1 MSPLP
6 GLSTSTKQERR
17 PGIFPTGS
25 KSTSTSSSVKASPS
39 LRTIARMG
47 SSLSSMTLNNKPTS
61 PSSINEKEEKTAVN
75 GSETDDELMVNIME
89 VRKAMDLFLDSR
101 IPEAEAILQPKREK
115 SLYHSLG
122 HAFILFLR
130 SIMTFQQTDV
140 QSALA
145 AMKETIQLANGLRK
159 SNNGWLAWMKGM
171 TVNDIKAMSRLHRH
185 AELVYAEAYLLKALL
200 SILHDESVVS
210 FLREGLHVRNSY
222 NTYRLLEKYVNLVK
236 EEADAGKDISA
247 YELDDHFASG
257 VGLGIGCFNIILS
270 LLPTTVLRL
279 AEFIG
284 FTSDRAHGLH
294 MLETVG
300 GWDEYKD
307 LPADVFPPLQ
317 GPDEGLRRQF
327 CDMVL
332 MLYHIVLCKLIPLS
346 DVEESLAERVL
357 AYNLKLYPSGVFF
370 LYFSGRQLGS
380 QGRLEEAM
388 SQYRRAI
395 DTQKDWKQ
403 LQHMCYWEL
412 GLICLAKQQWQESF
426 DLYSTLHDESNW
438 SKAVYTYLK
447 ALSLYSLGQRDNL
460 KQVEEMMKSVTG
472 AKQKIAGKSIP
483 LEKFVARKAR
493 KFLAQHNALLLPD
506 LEILNAFGAL
516 GCLPKELIQ
525 QNLNRINANIVQ
537 LSEGRQSNFNYYD
550 DICLA
555 YYLRALLVRQLMK
568 KEEGEKEKMQ
578 EMHRESLEMVF
589 ENADKV
595 VLDHYI
601 YYFARYENARMMIVN
616 EQYEEAEKEI
626 QLIVRAS
633 EKGQYNV
640 GAGPHAKNKYSLEN
654 ALLFKCHNC
663 ITEIRDLAGR
673 KDRNSETD
681 SFQSCD

>member
-1 MSPLP
+1 MPPFP
-6 GLSTSTKQERR
+6 GLSSSTKQDSR

-25 KSTSTSSSVKASPS
+25 KSTSTSSVKTSAS

-47 SSLSSMTLNNKPTS
+47 SSLSSLTLTNKLPS
-61 PSSINEKEEKTAVN
+61 PSSISEKAEAVAVDSPAN
-75 GSETDDELMVNIME
+75 DDDLTINIME
-89 VRKAMDLFLDSR
+89 VRRAMDLFLDSR
-101 IPEAEAILQPKREK
+101 IPEAEAILQPKRET

-145 AMKETIQLANGLRK
+145 AMKDTIQIANGLRK
-159 SNNGWLAWMKGM
+159 NNGGWLAWMKGI
-171 TVNDIKAMSRLHRH
+171 TINDIKAMSRLHRH

-200 SILHDESVVS
+200 SILHDESFVS

-222 NTYRLLEKYVNLVK
+222 NTYRLLEKYVSLVK

-270 LLPTTVLRL
+270 LLPNTVLKL

-284 FTSDRAHGLH
+284 FSSDRAHGMH

-307 LPADVFPPLQ
+307 LPADVLPPLQ

-332 MLYHIVLCKLIPLS
+332 MLYHIVLSKLIPLS
-346 DVEESLAERVL
+346 DVEDALAERVL

-388 SQYRRAI
+388 TQYRRAI

-403 LQHMCYWEL
+403 LQHMCFWEL
-412 GLICLAKQQWQESF
+412 GLICMVQQQWQESF
-426 DLYSTLHDESNW
+426 DLYSKLHEESNW

-447 ALSLYSLGQRDNL
+447 ALSLYSLGQPEKL
-460 KQVEEMMKSVTG
+460 QEVQSMMTSVTG

-493 KFLAQHNALLLPD
+493 KFLAQHNSLLLPD

-516 GCLPKELIQ
+516 SFMPKELLHH
-525 QNLNRINANIVQ
+525 NLARINSNLEQ
-537 LSEGRQSNFNYYD
+537 LEEGRLNNLNYYD

-555 YYLRALLVRQLMK
+555 HYLRAMMIRMLV
-568 KEEGEKEKMQ
+568 EEEPEKMQ
-578 EMHRESLEMVF
+578 QMHRESLDIVF
-589 ENADKV
+589 ENANKV
-595 VLDHYI
+595 LLDHYI

-616 EQYEEAEKEI
+616 EQFEEAEKEI
-626 QLIVRAS
+626 QIIVRAS

-663 ITEIRDLAGR
+663 ITEIRELAAQ
-673 KDRNSETD
+673 KEKSSETD